1 MLLRTYKF
9 NPWYFVFLT
18 IAYLLFSHTV
28 IGLVSDKFV
37 EKQVQQV
44 RKEVQHELALV
55 RYAIEA
61 NVYRDTFLAD
71 SFASFVALN
80 PDFAMKNWSVISE
93 QLLSKA
99 RLVRNIGLAPN
110 DIISH
115 VYPLEG
121 NEKAVGLDF
130 RTVPNQYKTVLLAKE
145 SKNVY
150 IAGPLE
156 LVQGGRAIIARY
168 PIFTDIPHNN
178 EYWGGLSVVIN
189 YEKLIEKS
197 NLHTLKG
204 VDIALVASQQD
215 QLIEGDEKVITE
227 YDVIYPIYLP
237 NGNWTLF
244 AKYTDFDEIESIGSF
259 KVLFSA
265 LGWMTFS
272 VIYILVLFL
281 INNYLR
287 AHKLSLHDELTKLP
301 NRRYLFNELERIM
314 SRKGASVQFTVL
326 NIDLNKFK
334 AINDSLGHEAGDEVL
349 KHTASLL
356 TRCVRSSD
364 FVSRVGGDEFV
375 VVLQRSAKP
384 EDVEQVIRNI
394 HSFIENNVLRWND
407 HKIWL
412 SISIGYCSYIGK
424 ADPSAIN
431 DILSKADKSMY
442 QEKRAYEPAT

>member
-1 MLLRTYKF
+1 MSLRTYKF

-18 IAYLLFSHTV
+18 TAYLLFSHTV

-93 QLLSKA
+93 QFLSKA

-197 NLHTLKG
+197 NLHSLEG

-227 YDVIYPIYLP
+227 YDVTYPIYLP

-244 AKYTDFDEIESIGSF
+244 AKYTDFNEIDSIGSF

-301 NRRYLFNELERIM
+301 NRRYLFNELSRIM

-394 HSFIENNVLRWND
+394 HSYIENNVLRWNG

>member
-1 MLLRTYKF
+1 M
-9 NPWYFVFLT
+9 
-18 IAYLLFSHTV
+18 FSHTV

-93 QLLSKA
+93 QFLSKA

-197 NLHTLKG
+197 NLHSLEG

-227 YDVIYPIYLP
+227 YDVTYPIYLP

-394 HSFIENNVLRWND
+394 HSYIENNVLRWNG

>member
-1 MLLRTYKF
+1 M
-9 NPWYFVFLT
+9 
-18 IAYLLFSHTV
+18 FSHTV

>member
-1 MLLRTYKF
+1 
-9 NPWYFVFLT
+9 
-18 IAYLLFSHTV
+18 
-28 IGLVSDKFV
+28 
-37 EKQVQQV
+37 
-44 RKEVQHELALV
+44 
-55 RYAIEA
+55 
-61 NVYRDTFLAD
+61 
-71 SFASFVALN
+71 
-80 PDFAMKNWSVISE
+80 
-93 QLLSKA
+93 
-99 RLVRNIGLAPN
+99 
-110 DIISH
+110 
-115 VYPLEG
+115 
-121 NEKAVGLDF
+121 
-130 RTVPNQYKTVLLAKE
+130 
-145 SKNVY
+145 
-150 IAGPLE
+150 
-156 LVQGGRAIIARY
+156 
-168 PIFTDIPHNN
+168 
-178 EYWGGLSVVIN
+178 VIN

-197 NLHTLKG
+197 NLHSLEG

-227 YDVIYPIYLP
+227 YDVTYPIYLP

-394 HSFIENNVLRWND
+394 HSYIENNVLRWNG

>member
-1 MLLRTYKF
+1 VLLRTYKI
-9 NPWYFVFLT
+9 NPWYFTLLT

-28 IGLVSDKFV
+28 ISLVSDKFV
-37 EKQVQQV
+37 EKQVQQA
-44 RKEVQHELALV
+44 RGIVQHELALV
-55 RYAIEA
+55 RHSIEA
-61 NVYRDTFLAD
+61 NVYRETFLAD
-71 SFASFVALN
+71 SFASVVALN
-80 PDFAMKNWSVISE
+80 PEFAMKNWNVVSE

-99 RLVRNIGLAPN
+99 SLIRNIGLAPN
-110 DIISH
+110 DVISH

-130 RTVPNQYKTVLLAKE
+130 RTVPNQYKSVRLARE
-145 SKNVY
+145 SQKVY

-168 PIFTDIPHNN
+168 PIFTDIPHNK

-197 NLHTLKG
+197 NLYNLQG
-204 VDIALVASQQD
+204 ADVALAAGQRD
-215 QLIEGDEKVITE
+215 QLIEGNEKVLTE
-227 YDVIYPIYLP
+227 YDVTYPIYLP

-244 AKYTDFDEIESIGSF
+244 AKYTDFGEIEHIGWS
-259 KVLFSA
+259 KALFSA
-265 LGWMTFS
+265 LGWITFS
-272 VIYILVLFL
+272 VVYILVLFL
-281 INNYLR
+281 TNNYLR

-314 SRKGASVQFTVL
+314 SRKDTSVQFTVL

-334 AINDSLGHEAGDEVL
+334 EINDSLGHEAGDEVL

-356 TRCVRSSD
+356 TRCLRSSD

-375 VVLQRSAKP
+375 VILQRSTKP

-394 HSFIENNVLRWND
+394 HSFIEYNVLRWD
-407 HKIWL
+407 GHKIWL
-412 SISIGYCSYIGK
+412 SISIGYCSYVGK

>member
-197 NLHTLKG
+197 NLHSLEG

-227 YDVIYPIYLP
+227 YDVTYPIYLP

-265 LGWMTFS
+265 LGWMAFS

-394 HSFIENNVLRWND
+394 HSFIENNVLRWNG

>member
-1 MLLRTYKF
+1 VLLRTYKF

-93 QLLSKA
+93 QFLSKA

-197 NLHTLKG
+197 NLHSLEG

-227 YDVIYPIYLP
+227 YDVTYPIYLP

-394 HSFIENNVLRWND
+394 HSYIENNVLRWNG

>member
-93 QLLSKA
+93 QFLSKA

-168 PIFTDIPHNN
+168 PILTDIPHNN

-197 NLHTLKG
+197 NLHSLEG

-227 YDVIYPIYLP
+227 YDVTYPIYLP

-394 HSFIENNVLRWND
+394 HSYIENNVLRWNG

>member
-197 NLHTLKG
+197 NLHSLEG

-227 YDVIYPIYLP
+227 YDVTYPIYLP

-394 HSFIENNVLRWND
+394 HFFIENNVLRWNG